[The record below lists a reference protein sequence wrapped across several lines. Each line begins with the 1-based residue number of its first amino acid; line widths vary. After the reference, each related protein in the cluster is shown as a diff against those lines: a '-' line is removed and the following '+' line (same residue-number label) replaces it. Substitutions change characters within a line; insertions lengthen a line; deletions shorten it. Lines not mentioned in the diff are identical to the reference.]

1 VVGAGII
8 GLPGAFNEGGFTPS
22 IILSFVVALLSNWSI
37 RLLATLGNAHGAS
50 TYEDLWCASEDL

>member
-22 IILSFVVALLSNWSI
+22 IILSFVVELLSYWSI
-37 RLLATLGNAHGAS
+37 RRRSWKKVLLLHSPVHWHN
-50 TYEDLWCASEDL
+50 Y